1 MNPILEIVANPTEA
15 EFWVLVALV
24 IFFALLFVFGVHK
37 TAGKA
42 IEGRREAI
50 RSELDEAAKIRAEA
64 QALLDSL
71 KLKRV
76 EAERHANEMMANAEA
91 EALRYEQEARI
102 KLEESLKRREELAE
116 RRIAQAEAQ
125 AAAEVKSAAIDA
137 AAALAEG
144 VLKTRLKVKRS
155 DPLIADAVAQLA
167 DKLG

>member
-1 MNPILEIVANPTEA
+1 MNPILEIIANPTEA

-24 IFFALLFVFGVHK
+24 IFFGLLIFLGVHK

-42 IEGRREAI
+42 IDGRVESI
-50 RSELDEAAKIRAEA
+50 KSELEEAAKIRAEA

-76 EAERHANEMMANAEA
+76 EAERQANEMMANAEA
-91 EALRYEQEARI
+91 EALRFEQEARI

-125 AAAEVKSAAIDA
+125 AAAEVRSAAIDA
-137 AAALAEG
+137 AAAMAED
-144 VLKTRLKVKRS
+144 VLKGRLKGKRS
-155 DPLIADAVAQLA
+155 DPLIADAVAQMA
-167 DKLG
+167 GKLS

>member
-1 MNPILEIVANPTEA
+1 MNPILEVITDPKEA

-24 IFFALLFVFGVHK
+24 LFLGLLLMFGVHK

-42 IEGRREAI
+42 IDGRRDAI
-50 RSELDEAAKIRAEA
+50 KAELDEAAKIRAEA
-64 QALLDSL
+64 QALLEQL

-91 EALRYEQEARI
+91 EALRFEQEARI
-102 KLEESLKRREELAE
+102 RLEESLKRREELAE

-144 VLKTRLKVKRS
+144 VLKTRLKGKRS
-155 DPLIADAVAQLA
+155 DPLVGDAVAQLA
-167 DKLG
+167 EKLG